1 MRFLT
6 LSFTFLMLVCISQT
20 SNANISTDLNSYFD
34 DLGFASNV
42 SAPSAYQGQ
51 SVGYYTGGSMYARN
65 TVRDVQVMHLDLP
78 SYRAG
83 CGGIDLFTGGFSF
96 VNSDELVSFF
106 ENVMNNAVGY
116 AFNLAMESY
125 TPEIANAYKWISDV
139 ADRVN
144 QTNMNSCE
152 TSAALVGGVWP
163 KTAASQ
169 RQVCESIGTGNM
181 GLFDDWAAARQGCG
195 NAGDMSETLDKGKDD
210 PAYKAMIADGNVA
223 WKILQTIDYLGDD
236 TELSELFMSLSGTV
250 ILSSQ
255 GSGDDAKH
263 LQTVLPSLADQNELV
278 KALLYGGQTHLYKCD
293 TTDAEG
299 CLSPTVATM
308 DVQASDAL
316 ASQVSDMLTSMVEKI
331 QNDEALSDQEKGLLQ
346 STSIPVYKILK
357 VELALQKDAATL
369 DIDKYSEVVAT
380 DILSQYLSESL
391 DAVQNSLSTIDY
403 PEEVMQKFQAGLK
416 NAYDQVAKIKG
427 SAYSQVMV
435 ANQLILQ
442 TESIEQMLIGQFSS
456 DFESNIQWARGVN
469 A

>member
-1 MRFLT
+1 
-6 LSFTFLMLVCISQT
+6 
-20 SNANISTDLNSYFD
+20 
-34 DLGFASNV
+34 
-42 SAPSAYQGQ
+42 
-51 SVGYYTGGSMYARN
+51 
-65 TVRDVQVMHLDLP
+65 
-78 SYRAG
+78 
-83 CGGIDLFTGGFSF
+83 
-96 VNSDELVSFF
+96 
-106 ENVMNNAVGY
+106 
-116 AFNLAMESY
+116 
-125 TPEIANAYKWISDV
+125 
-139 ADRVN
+139 
-144 QTNMNSCE
+144 
-152 TSAALVGGVWP
+152 
-163 KTAASQ
+163 
-169 RQVCESIGTGNM
+169 M

-380 DILSQYLSESL
+380 DILSQLI
-391 DAVQNSLSTIDY
+391 T
-403 PEEVMQKFQAGLK
+403 LK
-416 NAYDQVAKIKG
+416 
-427 SAYSQVMV
+427 
-435 ANQLILQ
+435 
-442 TESIEQMLIGQFSS
+442 
-456 DFESNIQWARGVN
+456 R
-469 A
+469 